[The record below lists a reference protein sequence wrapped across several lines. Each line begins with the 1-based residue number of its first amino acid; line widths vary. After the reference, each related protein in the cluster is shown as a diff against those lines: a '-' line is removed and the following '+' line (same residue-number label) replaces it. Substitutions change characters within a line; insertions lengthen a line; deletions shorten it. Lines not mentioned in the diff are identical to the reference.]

1 MNEHDVLKKNRNFY
15 IGVGGTVLEGLL
27 SGSLFMLLYSVM
39 QFLWSGQFD
48 MNRVLALTGIIA
60 VVFLLR
66 ILIYSYGYT
75 KAQIGGAEVSK
86 NIRLFMGDHLKRI
99 PLSRFTQGQ
108 TGDYIN
114 TITSAVNNYEKIL
127 THKVGDFAKNFALS
141 LMLIVFVMTLYVPA
155 GIILLI
161 ADLLL
166 IPGLWLSF
174 RMVRKYGKEK
184 NDICAENVSSI
195 VEYVSGIQ
203 TFRAYGV
210 GGMKNKTV
218 INAMREFSRISFMY
232 ESKVLPIGAV
242 FGILSWLSC
251 PLVILLAY
259 APWVA
264 GTLNTVD
271 YLLICML
278 PLFCAKLAN
287 SIFVDLTS
295 YKNLMISKNKILS
308 VMNEPEETGSMEPL
322 HTATHEITFDNVDFA
337 YVPGEPVIDH
347 NPTIYLTTKGG
358 GVPQEDR
365 QALTDEQ
372 VERLLDAIRDLPPYV
387 FVMIGLYAGLR
398 REEILALQWDSVYL
412 DTDTPYLTVRRAWHT
427 EHNRPVISDELKTKA
442 AERNIPL
449 PICLADCLREA
460 KVNSTS
466 EYVVPNRDGEPLS
479 YTQFKRLWQYIVT
492 RTVKERS
499 YYRYEDGKRVK
510 HTVTPVLGEKAAHN
524 GKVVYSL
531 DFEVT
536 PHQLRHTYI
545 TNLIHASVD
554 PKTVQYLAGHE
565 SSKITMDIYAKV
577 KYNRPD
583 ELVRSM
589 SCAFASWDAAQ

>member
-114 TITSAVNNYEKIL
+114 TITSDVNNYEKIL
-127 THKVGDFAKNFALS
+127 THKVGDLAKNFALS

-218 INAMREFSRISFMY
+218 INAMREFCRISFVY
-232 ESKVLPIGAV
+232 EAKVLPIGAG

-251 PLVILLAY
+251 PLVIWLSY
-259 APWVA
+259 APWIA

-295 YKNLMISKNKILS
+295 YKNLMISKNKILG

-322 HTATHEITFDNVDFA
+322 QIATHEITFDSVDFS
-337 YVPGEPVIDH
+337 YLPGEPVLKHATFTVPDQKLTAIVGDSGSGKS
-347 NPTIYLTTKGG
+347 TILNLIAKYYEANGG
-358 GVPQEDR
+358 TISIGGK
-365 QALTDEQ
+365 
-372 VERLLDAIRDLPPYV
+372 AINHV
-387 FVMIGLYAGLR
+387 
-398 REEILALQWDSVYL
+398 
-412 DTDTPYLTVRRAWHT
+412 
-427 EHNRPVISDELKTKA
+427 A
-442 AERNIPL
+442 AERVLEQISM
-449 PICLADCLREA
+449 
-460 KVNSTS
+460 V
-466 EYVVPNRDGEPLS
+466 S
-479 YTQFKRLWQYIVT
+479 YP
-492 RTVKERS
+492 
-499 YYRYEDGKRVK
+499 GKR
-510 HTVTPVLGEKAAHN
+510 
-524 GKVVYSL
+524 GKK
-531 DFEVT
+531 
-536 PHQLRHTYI
+536 
-545 TNLIHASVD
+545 
-554 PKTVQYLAGHE
+554 KTVAGVGSFVRPLHNFILAAVLKHI
-565 SSKITMDIYAKV
+565 S
-577 KYNRPD
+577 RPPFFMP
-583 ELVRSM
+583 L
-589 SCAFASWDAAQ
+589 

>member
-1 MNEHDVLKKNRNFY
+1 MSEHDVLKKNRNFY

-27 SGSLFMLLYSVM
+27 SGSLFMLLYAVM

-48 MNRVLALTGIIA
+48 MNRVLVLTCVIA

-86 NIRLFMGDHLKRI
+86 NTRLFMGDHLKRI

-114 TITSAVNNYEKIL
+114 TITSDVNNYEKIL
-127 THKVGDFAKNFALS
+127 THKIGDMAKSFALS
-141 LMLIVFVMTLYVPA
+141 LMLIIFVMTIYVPA

-210 GGMKNKTV
+210 GGLKNKTV
-218 INAMREFSRISFMY
+218 INAMREFCRISFVY

-251 PLVILLAY
+251 PLVIWLSY
-259 APWVA
+259 APWIA

-295 YKNLMISKNKILS
+295 YKNLMISKNKIGG

-322 HTATHEITFDNVDFA
+322 HTATHEITFDNVDFS
-337 YVPGEPVIDH
+337 YVPGEPVLKH
-347 NPTIYLTTKGG
+347 ATFTCWAAGRTGG
-358 GVPQEDR
+358 R
-365 QALTDEQ
+365 
-372 VERLLDAIRDLPPYV
+372 
-387 FVMIGLYAGLR
+387 
-398 REEILALQWDSVYL
+398 
-412 DTDTPYLTVRRAWHT
+412 
-427 EHNRPVISDELKTKA
+427 
-442 AERNIPL
+442 IP
-449 PICLADCLREA
+449 
-460 KVNSTS
+460 
-466 EYVVPNRDGEPLS
+466 G
-479 YTQFKRLWQYIVT
+479 
-492 RTVKERS
+492 
-499 YYRYEDGKRVK
+499 
-510 HTVTPVLGEKAAHN
+510 
-524 GKVVYSL
+524 
-531 DFEVT
+531 
-536 PHQLRHTYI
+536 
-545 TNLIHASVD
+545 
-554 PKTVQYLAGHE
+554 
-565 SSKITMDIYAKV
+565 
-577 KYNRPD
+577 
-583 ELVRSM
+583 
-589 SCAFASWDAAQ
+589 